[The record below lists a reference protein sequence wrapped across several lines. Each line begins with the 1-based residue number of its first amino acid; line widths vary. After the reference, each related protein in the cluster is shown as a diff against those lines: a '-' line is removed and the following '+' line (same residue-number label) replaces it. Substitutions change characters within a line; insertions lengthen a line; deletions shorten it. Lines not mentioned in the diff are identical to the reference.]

1 MISKKSRARDN
12 NTLNKLTNA
21 VDIDGNRLL
30 SNSDI
35 QYLFDNVPDS
45 AQLARY
51 AALTEEVLVHS
62 VQILQSNGNPAR
74 TLRVTTRDG
83 KVVWLEE
90 GVAIGK
96 DGVDFGM
103 LHIWDKHHPNGAG
116 LAGVGGSQFPS
127 NYTKDDISNVIFEV
141 IEAGETLPLNPNHP
155 GKYVIQKEIDF
166 GSGVSEIVKVALDD
180 SGNILS
186 AFPLKDID

>member
-1 MISKKSRARDN
+1 LRLISKKNRTRDN

-51 AALTEEVLVHS
+51 ADLTEEVLVHS

-83 KVVWLEE
+83 KVQMVR
-90 GVAIGK
+90 
-96 DGVDFGM
+96 
-103 LHIWDKHHPNGAG
+103 
-116 LAGVGGSQFPS
+116 
-127 NYTKDDISNVIFEV
+127 
-141 IEAGETLPLNPNHP
+141 
-155 GKYVIQKEIDF
+155 
-166 GSGVSEIVKVALDD
+166 
-180 SGNILS
+180 
-186 AFPLKDID
+186 